1 MLVGRYIYDALYGPI
16 HFPDYVWKIMFCPE
30 LQRLR
35 EVRLCNINSLCLT
48 GGANTNRYEHSLGT
62 AYLATKCVESAS
74 LRMDESTTRRIVLAA
89 LLHDV
94 GSAAFGHSV
103 QYVLDSQG
111 YRHESLFEMITSGAQ
126 HAPKLPKQPALFDSS
141 NGADDSTAQKYD
153 YRHALVEPIYFGLPP
168 RLASLI
174 PDDEL
179 KTISQMVEGE
189 GPYHALIN
197 GTVDLDNIDNVFR
210 LAYHMGLVRSGQA
223 PLKLASSMMIEKENL
238 VIDDGAI
245 DSLKEWYEIRKTLYR
260 YLLLNPDEFSAK
272 CMLQEALENAQG
284 QSTFSFAWQDVDYQ
298 LLERLSKC
306 SDETSAI
313 ISRLMIGDLYGC
325 IGLYSCPELSFNA
338 QLGDP
343 LNRRQMELDLGTR
356 IRAVGSSALRSAVI
370 GLHPILDD
378 NKTQRPVKAIATSG
392 KCVEIGAPIRRV
404 LVGVFF
410 KNIHLGM
417 AAIDRGNLAKL
428 GVLEIV
434 SNWLEEI
441 AKCSEIEELEPYAE
455 GKEARTRIASSHSG
469 R

>member
-1 MLVGRYIYDALYGPI
+1 MERYIYDALYGPVY
-16 HFPDYVWKIMFCPE
+16 FPDYVWKIMFCPE

-48 GGANTNRYEHSLGT
+48 GGANTNRYEHSLGA
-62 AYLATKCVESAS
+62 AYLATKCIESS
-74 LRMDESTTRRIVLAA
+74 RLRIDERTARRIVLAA

-111 YRHESLFEMITSGAQ
+111 YRHESLFEMVSSGAQ
-126 HAPKLPKQPALFDSS
+126 RAVKSPKQTALFDSS
-141 NGADDSTAQKYD
+141 NGVNDSTGQKYD

-168 RLASLI
+168 RLSSLI

-179 KTISQMVEGE
+179 KTISQMVQGE

-223 PLKLASSMMIEKENL
+223 PLKLASSITIEKENI

-245 DSLKEWYEIRKTLYR
+245 DSLREWYEIRKTLYR

-272 CMLQEALENAQG
+272 CMLQEALEIAQG
-284 QSTFSFAWQDVDYQ
+284 QSTFSFYWQDVDYQ
-298 LLERLSKC
+298 LLERLSQC

-325 IGLYSCPELSFNA
+325 IGIYSCPDINFNA
-338 QLGDP
+338 QLANP
-343 LNRRQMELDLGTR
+343 LSRRQMELNLGTR
-356 IRAVGSSALRSAVI
+356 IRAVGAGALKSAVV
-370 GLHPILDD
+370 GLHPILDV
-378 NKTQRPVKAIATSG
+378 NKTRRPVNAISTSG
-392 KCVEIGAPIRRV
+392 KSVEIGEPIRRV

-417 AAIDRGNLAKL
+417 ATIDRGNLGKL
-428 GVLEIV
+428 GVLQIV

-441 AKCSEIEELEPYAE
+441 TKCSEIEELEPYAE
-455 GKEARTRIASSHSG
+455 AKEARTRIASSHSG